1 MTGGAMCYQHIVI
14 ATDLSDDG
22 KRLVEKGARLA
33 DALQA
38 KLSLIYVDVHYD
50 TYHAAIGF
58 SERNYDGVSFE
69 DKIKKEM
76 EPLTQNV
83 NYPINEVIIGR
94 GDFIEEL
101 KNAIVDKNID
111 LVIFGHHHDLWNK
124 LFSSTQHAINQL
136 NLDVLV
142 IPIKS

>member
-1 MTGGAMCYQHIVI
+1 MCYQHIMI

-22 KRLVEKGARLA
+22 KRLVEKSARLA
-33 DALQA
+33 AALQA
-38 KLSLIYVDVHYD
+38 RLSLIYVDIHYD

-58 SERNYDGVSFE
+58 SERSYDGVPFE
-69 DKIKKEM
+69 EKIKKEL

-83 NYPINEVIIGR
+83 HYPINEVIIGH

-101 KNAIVDKNID
+101 KNAVVDKSVD
-111 LVIFGHHHDLWNK
+111 LVVFGHHHDLWNK

-136 NLDVLV
+136 NVDVLV
-142 IPIKS
+142 IPIKQ

>member
-1 MTGGAMCYQHIVI
+1 MCYQHIMI

-22 KRLVEKGARLA
+22 KRLMEKSARLA
-33 DALQA
+33 AALQA
-38 KLSLIYVDVHYD
+38 RLSLIYVDIHYD

-58 SERNYDGVSFE
+58 SERSYDGVPFE
-69 DKIKKEM
+69 EKIKKEL

-83 NYPINEVIIGR
+83 NYPINEVIIGH

-101 KNAIVDKNID
+101 KNAVVDKSVD
-111 LVIFGHHHDLWNK
+111 LVVFGHHHDLWNK

-136 NLDVLV
+136 NVDVLV
-142 IPIKS
+142 IPIKQ

>member
-1 MTGGAMCYQHIVI
+1 MCYQHIMI

-22 KRLVEKGARLA
+22 KRLVEKSARLA
-33 DALQA
+33 AALQA
-38 KLSLIYVDVHYD
+38 RLSLIYVDIHYD

-58 SERNYDGVSFE
+58 SERSYDGVPFE
-69 DKIKKEM
+69 EKIKKEL

-83 NYPINEVIIGR
+83 NYPINEVIIGH

-101 KNAIVDKNID
+101 KNAVVDKSVD
-111 LVIFGHHHDLWNK
+111 LVVFGHHHDLWNK

-136 NLDVLV
+136 NVDALV
-142 IPIKS
+142 IPIKQ

>member
-1 MTGGAMCYQHIVI
+1 MCYQHIMI

-22 KRLVEKGARLA
+22 KRLVEKSARLA
-33 DALQA
+33 AALQA
-38 KLSLIYVDVHYD
+38 RLSLIYVDIHYD

-58 SERNYDGVSFE
+58 SERSYDGVPFE
-69 DKIKKEM
+69 EKIKKEL

-83 NYPINEVIIGR
+83 NYPINEVIIGH

-101 KNAIVDKNID
+101 KNAVVDKSVD
-111 LVIFGHHHDLWNK
+111 LVVFGHHHDLWNK

-136 NLDVLV
+136 SVDVLV
-142 IPIKS
+142 IPIKQ

>member
-1 MTGGAMCYQHIVI
+1 MCYQHIMI

-22 KRLVEKGARLA
+22 KRLVEKSARLA
-33 DALQA
+33 AALQA
-38 KLSLIYVDVHYD
+38 RLSLIYVDIHYD

-58 SERNYDGVSFE
+58 SERSYDGVPFE
-69 DKIKKEM
+69 EKIKKEL

-83 NYPINEVIIGR
+83 NYPINEVLIGH

-101 KNAIVDKNID
+101 KNAVVDKSVD
-111 LVIFGHHHDLWNK
+111 LVVFGHHHDLWNK

-136 NLDVLV
+136 NVDVLV
-142 IPIKS
+142 IPIKQ

>member
-1 MTGGAMCYQHIVI
+1 MCYQHIMI

-22 KRLVEKGARLA
+22 KRLVEKSARLA
-33 DALQA
+33 AALQA
-38 KLSLIYVDVHYD
+38 RLSLIYVDTHYD

-58 SERNYDGVSFE
+58 SERSYDGVPFE
-69 DKIKKEM
+69 EKIKKEL

-83 NYPINEVIIGR
+83 NYPINEVIIGH

-101 KNAIVDKNID
+101 KNAVVDKSVD
-111 LVIFGHHHDLWNK
+111 LVVFGHHHDLWNK

-136 NLDVLV
+136 NVDVLV
-142 IPIKS
+142 IPIKQ

>member
-1 MTGGAMCYQHIVI
+1 MCYQHIMI

-22 KRLVEKGARLA
+22 KRLVEKSARLA
-33 DALQA
+33 AALQA
-38 KLSLIYVDVHYD
+38 RLSLIYVDIHYD

-58 SERNYDGVSFE
+58 SERSYDGVPFAE
-69 DKIKKEM
+69 KIKKEL

-83 NYPINEVIIGR
+83 NYPINEVIIGH

-101 KNAIVDKNID
+101 KNAVVDKSVD
-111 LVIFGHHHDLWNK
+111 LVVFGHHHDLWNK

-136 NLDVLV
+136 NVDVLV
-142 IPIKS
+142 IPIKQ

>member
-1 MTGGAMCYQHIVI
+1 MCYQHIMI

-33 DALQA
+33 AALQA
-38 KLSLIYVDVHYD
+38 RLSLIYVDIHYD

-58 SERNYDGVSFE
+58 SERSYDGVPFE
-69 DKIKKEM
+69 EKIKKEL

-83 NYPINEVIIGR
+83 NYPINEAIIGH

-101 KNAIVDKNID
+101 KSAVVDKSVD
-111 LVIFGHHHDLWNK
+111 LVVFGHHHDLWNK

-136 NLDVLV
+136 NVDVLV
-142 IPIKS
+142 IPIKQ

>member
-1 MTGGAMCYQHIVI
+1 MCYQHIMI

-22 KRLVEKGARLA
+22 KRLVEKSARLA
-33 DALQA
+33 AALQA
-38 KLSLIYVDVHYD
+38 RLSLIYVDIHYD

-58 SERNYDGVSFE
+58 SERSYDGVPFE
-69 DKIKKEM
+69 EKIKKEL

-83 NYPINEVIIGR
+83 NYPINEVIIGH

-101 KNAIVDKNID
+101 KNAVVDKSVD
-111 LVIFGHHHDLWNK
+111 LVVFGHHHDLWNK

-136 NLDVLV
+136 NVDVLV
-142 IPIKS
+142 IPIKQ

>member
-1 MTGGAMCYQHIVI
+1 MCYQHIMI

-22 KRLVEKGARLA
+22 KRLVEKSARLGA
-33 DALQA
+33 ALQA
-38 KLSLIYVDVHYD
+38 RLSLIYVDIHYD

-58 SERNYDGVSFE
+58 SERSYDGVPFE
-69 DKIKKEM
+69 EKIKKEL

-83 NYPINEVIIGR
+83 NYPINEVIIGH

-101 KNAIVDKNID
+101 KNAVVDKSVD
-111 LVIFGHHHDLWNK
+111 LVVFGHHHDLWNK

-136 NLDVLV
+136 NVDVLV
-142 IPIKS
+142 IPIKQ

>member
-1 MTGGAMCYQHIVI
+1 MCYQHIVI

-22 KRLVEKGARLA
+22 KRLVEKGARLV

>member
-1 MTGGAMCYQHIVI
+1 MYYQHIVI

>member
-1 MTGGAMCYQHIVI
+1 MCYQHIMI

-22 KRLVEKGARLA
+22 KRLVEKSARLA
-33 DALQA
+33 AALQA
-38 KLSLIYVDVHYD
+38 RISLIYVDIHYD

-58 SERNYDGVSFE
+58 SERSYDGVPFE
-69 DKIKKEM
+69 EKIKKEL

-83 NYPINEVIIGR
+83 NYPINEVIIGH

-101 KNAIVDKNID
+101 KNAVVDKSVD
-111 LVIFGHHHDLWNK
+111 LVVFGHHHDLWNK

-136 NLDVLV
+136 NVDVLV
-142 IPIKS
+142 IPIKQ

>member
-1 MTGGAMCYQHIVI
+1 MCYQHIMI

-22 KRLVEKGARLA
+22 KRLVEKSARLA
-33 DALQA
+33 ASLQA
-38 KLSLIYVDVHYD
+38 RLSLIYVDIHYD

-58 SERNYDGVSFE
+58 SERSYDGVPFE
-69 DKIKKEM
+69 EKIKKEL

-83 NYPINEVIIGR
+83 NYPINEVIIGH

-101 KNAIVDKNID
+101 KNAVVDKSVD
-111 LVIFGHHHDLWNK
+111 LVVFGHHHDLWNK

-136 NLDVLV
+136 NVDVLV
-142 IPIKS
+142 IPIKQ

>member
-1 MTGGAMCYQHIVI
+1 MCYQHIVI

-22 KRLVEKGARLA
+22 KRLVEKSARLA
-33 DALQA
+33 AALQA
-38 KLSLIYVDVHYD
+38 RLSLIYVDIHYD

-58 SERNYDGVSFE
+58 SERSYDGVPFE
-69 DKIKKEM
+69 EKIKKEL

-83 NYPINEVIIGR
+83 NYPINEVIIGH

-101 KNAIVDKNID
+101 KNAVVDKSVD
-111 LVIFGHHHDLWNK
+111 LVVFGHHHDLWNK

-136 NLDVLV
+136 NVDVLV
-142 IPIKS
+142 IPIKQ

>member
-1 MTGGAMCYQHIVI
+1 MCYQHIMI
-14 ATDLSDDG
+14 ATDLNDDG

-33 DALQA
+33 AALQA
-38 KLSLIYVDVHYD
+38 RLSLIYVDIHYD

-58 SERNYDGVSFE
+58 SERSYDGVPFE
-69 DKIKKEM
+69 EKIKKEL

-83 NYPINEVIIGR
+83 NYPINEVIIGH

-101 KNAIVDKNID
+101 KNAVVDKSVD
-111 LVIFGHHHDLWNK
+111 LVVFGHHHDLWNK

-136 NLDVLV
+136 NVDVLV
-142 IPIKS
+142 IPIKQ

>member
-1 MTGGAMCYQHIVI
+1 MCYQHIMI

-22 KRLVEKGARLA
+22 KRLVEKSARLA
-33 DALQA
+33 AALQA
-38 KLSLIYVDVHYD
+38 RLSLIYVDIHYD

-58 SERNYDGVSFE
+58 SERSYDGVPFE
-69 DKIKKEM
+69 EKIKKEL

-83 NYPINEVIIGR
+83 NYPINEVIIGH

-101 KNAIVDKNID
+101 KNAVLDKSVD
-111 LVIFGHHHDLWNK
+111 LVVFGHHHDLWNK

-136 NLDVLV
+136 NVDVLV
-142 IPIKS
+142 IPIKQ

>member
-1 MTGGAMCYQHIVI
+1 MCYQHIMI

-22 KRLVEKGARLA
+22 KRLVEKSARLA
-33 DALQA
+33 ASLQA
-38 KLSLIYVDVHYD
+38 RLSLIYVDIHYD

-58 SERNYDGVSFE
+58 SERSYDGVPFE
-69 DKIKKEM
+69 EKIKKEL

-83 NYPINEVIIGR
+83 NYPINEVLIGH

-101 KNAIVDKNID
+101 KNAVVDKSVD
-111 LVIFGHHHDLWNK
+111 LVVFGHHHDLWNK

-136 NLDVLV
+136 NVDALV
-142 IPIKS
+142 IPIKQ

>member
-1 MTGGAMCYQHIVI
+1 MCYQHIVV

-33 DALQA
+33 AALQA
-38 KLSLIYVDVHYD
+38 KLSLIYVDIHYD

-58 SERNYDGVSFE
+58 SEGSYNGVSFE
-69 DKIKKEM
+69 DKIKQEL

-94 GDFIEEL
+94 GDFIEQL
-101 KNAIVDKNID
+101 QNAVVDKNID
-111 LVIFGHHHDLWNK
+111 LVIFGHHHDLWNQ
-124 LFSSTQHAINQL
+124 LFSSTRHAINQL
-136 NLDVLV
+136 NVDVLV

>member
-1 MTGGAMCYQHIVI
+1 MCYQHIMI

-33 DALQA
+33 AALQA
-38 KLSLIYVDVHYD
+38 RLSLIYVDIHYD

-58 SERNYDGVSFE
+58 SERSYDGVPFE
-69 DKIKKEM
+69 EKIKKEL

-83 NYPINEVIIGR
+83 NYPINEVIIGH

-101 KNAIVDKNID
+101 KSAVVDKSVD
-111 LVIFGHHHDLWNK
+111 LVVFGHHHDLWNK

-136 NLDVLV
+136 NVDVLV
-142 IPIKS
+142 IPIKQ

>member
-1 MTGGAMCYQHIVI
+1 MCYQHIMI

-33 DALQA
+33 AALQA
-38 KLSLIYVDVHYD
+38 RLSLIYVDIHYD

-58 SERNYDGVSFE
+58 SERSYDGVPFE
-69 DKIKKEM
+69 DKIKKEL

-83 NYPINEVIIGR
+83 NYPINEVIVGH

-101 KNAIVDKNID
+101 KNAVVDKNID

-136 NLDVLV
+136 NVDVLV
-142 IPIKS
+142 IPIKQ

>member
-1 MTGGAMCYQHIVI
+1 MCYQHIMI

-22 KRLVEKGARLA
+22 KRLVEKSARLA
-33 DALQA
+33 ASLQA
-38 KLSLIYVDVHYD
+38 RLSLIYVDIHYD

-58 SERNYDGVSFE
+58 SERSYDGVPFE
-69 DKIKKEM
+69 EKIKKEL

-83 NYPINEVIIGR
+83 NYPINEVIIEH

-101 KNAIVDKNID
+101 KNAVVDKSVD
-111 LVIFGHHHDLWNK
+111 LVVFGHHHDLWNK

-136 NLDVLV
+136 NVDVLV
-142 IPIKS
+142 IPIKQ